1 MSKKNYYETMN
12 EVSDNAIEL
21 VTTNLLAKEDGKK
34 MHKYQTTVTKAK
46 PVTQSLLILF
56 NAK

>member
-1 MSKKNYYETMN
+1 MN

-34 MHKYQTTVTKAK
+34 MHKCHTTVTKAK
-46 PVTQSLLILF
+46 PMAQSLLIVF